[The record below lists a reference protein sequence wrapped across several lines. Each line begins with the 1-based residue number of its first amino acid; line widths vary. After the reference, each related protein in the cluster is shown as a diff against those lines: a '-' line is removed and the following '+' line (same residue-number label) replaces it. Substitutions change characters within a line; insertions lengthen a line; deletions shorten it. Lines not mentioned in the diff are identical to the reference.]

1 VSSRVDVAGDR
12 PAGLVLHTAGE
23 AADGSTRIVTV
34 WESAEH
40 AEAFQRDRLFPAFEA
55 TGAGGVAPA
64 EPERFE
70 PFDYVA

>member
-1 VSSRVDVAGDR
+1 
-12 PAGLVLHTAGE
+12 VLHTAGE
-23 AADGSTRIVTV
+23 GADGTTRIVTV

-55 TGAGGVAPA
+55 TGAMGDGPPP

-70 PFDYVA
+70 TFDYVA